1 MKLRYFASIRECIG
15 VGEEQVDLPEYVVT
29 ISDLVGWLSKRGDD
43 YERAFSSHS
52 VRVAVDQNH
61 VKLGAMIAGA
71 QEIAFFPPM
80 TGG

>member
-15 VGEEQVDLPEYVVT
+15 VGEEQVELPEYIVT
-29 ISDLVGWLSKRGDD
+29 IADLVGWLKLRGDE
-43 YERAFSSHS
+43 YELAFLSNS
-52 VRVAVDQNH
+52 VRVAIDQNH
-61 VKLGAMIAGA
+61 VKLDAVIAGA